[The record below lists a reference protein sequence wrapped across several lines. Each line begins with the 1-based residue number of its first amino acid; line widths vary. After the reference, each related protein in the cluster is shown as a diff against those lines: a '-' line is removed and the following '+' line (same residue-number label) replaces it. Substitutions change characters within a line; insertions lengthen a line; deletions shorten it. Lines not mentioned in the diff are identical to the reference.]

1 MFLFFIIIPIIVGV
15 FKYKELDFAYRL
27 LLYSSCI
34 SFINQCL
41 NYLFYRVPGYKLSP
55 FWNNIFNYQSQLLSL
70 PILVFIAFSWLG
82 LQKKNQL
89 TFIFFLF
96 CITSVFLE
104 IYMIGMD
111 EIRGS
116 FALLFCTLIVIFIFV
131 NSLNY
136 LLKKQMII
144 KEKRSK
150 LLIIL
155 PFIIGDI
162 YSISLDIY
170 IYYLYSDETALIFQM
185 LYHVLMAIVALK
197 LLCTALSIWLAPKK
211 EVFI

>member
-1 MFLFFIIIPIIVGV
+1 VGV
-15 FKYKELDFAYRL
+15 YKYKGLDFSYRL
-27 LLYSSCI
+27 LLYWSCMK
-34 SFINQCL
+34 FINQCL

-70 PILVFIAFSWLG
+70 PFLVFIAFSWLD

-89 TFIFFLF
+89 TVKTFLV
-96 CITSVFLE
+96 CLASVLLE
-104 IYMIGMD
+104 IYLIGLE

-131 NSLNY
+131 YSLNY
-136 LLKKQMII
+136 LLKKQMIN
-144 KEKRSK
+144 KERRSK

-155 PFIIGDI
+155 PFIVSDI

-170 IYYLYSDETALIFQM
+170 IHFLYSEETAIIFQM
-185 LYHVLMAIVALK
+185 LYHALMVIVALK
-197 LLCTALSIWLAPKK
+197 LLCTALSIWWAPKK

>member
-1 MFLFFIIIPIIVGV
+1 MGV
-15 FKYKELDFAYRL
+15 YKYKGLDFSYRL
-27 LLYSSCI
+27 LLYWSCMK
-34 SFINQCL
+34 FINQCL

-70 PILVFIAFSWLG
+70 PFLVFIAFSWLD

-89 TFIFFLF
+89 TVKTFLV
-96 CITSVFLE
+96 CLASVLLE
-104 IYMIGMD
+104 IYLIGLE

-131 NSLNY
+131 YSLNY

-144 KEKRSK
+144 KERHSK

-155 PFIIGDI
+155 PFIVSDI

-170 IYYLYSDETALIFQM
+170 IHFLYSEETAIILQM
-185 LYHVLMAIVALK
+185 LYHALMVIVALK
-197 LLCTALSIWLAPKK
+197 LLCTALSIWRAPKK

>member
-1 MFLFFIIIPIIVGV
+1 
-15 FKYKELDFAYRL
+15 
-27 LLYSSCI
+27 
-34 SFINQCL
+34 
-41 NYLFYRVPGYKLSP
+41 
-55 FWNNIFNYQSQLLSL
+55 
-70 PILVFIAFSWLG
+70 
-82 LQKKNQL
+82 
-89 TFIFFLF
+89 
-96 CITSVFLE
+96 
-104 IYMIGMD
+104 
-111 EIRGS
+111 
-116 FALLFCTLIVIFIFV
+116 
-131 NSLNY
+131 
-136 LLKKQMII
+136 MII